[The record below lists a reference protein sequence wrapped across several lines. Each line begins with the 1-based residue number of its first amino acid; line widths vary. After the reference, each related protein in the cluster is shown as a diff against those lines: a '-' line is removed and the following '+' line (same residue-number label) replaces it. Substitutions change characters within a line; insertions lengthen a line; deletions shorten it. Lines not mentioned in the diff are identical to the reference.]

1 MGIDIYIYFFSFF
14 DKLLFIVCLSSL
26 VFALLSSTCHL
37 SCTFP
42 CPHKPRFPRTSQ
54 NPDLINFAALSLLF
68 YVIMCSSTQFLLY
81 CITCQTVSYKVQLSR
96 NTQMVDLMDLK
107 SVQNSELSNFIHQTD
122 LAFRLSK
129 LFYGQ
134 RMKKFGQRL
143 QHKFF
148 FFIKKS
154 DQWFILDNNIKKL
167 YYMCFCELDAFF
179 S

>member
-1 MGIDIYIYFFSFF
+1 
-14 DKLLFIVCLSSL
+14 
-26 VFALLSSTCHL
+26 
-37 SCTFP
+37 
-42 CPHKPRFPRTSQ
+42 
-54 NPDLINFAALSLLF
+54 
-68 YVIMCSSTQFLLY
+68 
-81 CITCQTVSYKVQLSR
+81 
-96 NTQMVDLMDLK
+96 MVDLMDLK
-107 SVQNSELSNFIHQTD
+107 SVQNSELSSFIHQTD